1 MQAHY
6 VIPIT
11 YRISEFG
18 FKIDMFYVLLKIG
31 LNVPLLWKV
40 HNEKLQDLTL
50 RICLPVCN

>member
-1 MQAHY
+1 MHAHY

-31 LNVPLLWKV
+31 LNVLL
-40 HNEKLQDLTL
+40 L
-50 RICLPVCN
+50 